1 MSIIVICKILFGFN
15 LQNTNPEFF
24 FTTDSHEY
32 INPALEICE
41 NGKFYNIN
49 NEAEIRRTPGTSIFL
64 LPAVCLNINLSK
76 YIVVLNMLMI
86 LFSAYFTY
94 KIVRLI
100 NIKINPLLIFLIYL
114 IDPTLSKHQYNILSD
129 VIFLFSF
136 TLTLFF
142 FIYGLKNNNG
152 YYFFISFALIVAST
166 FIRPITLYL
175 PVFLSLFFILFYFLS
190 SSFRGQ
196 FSNTLLI
203 ASLLGLML
211 NFSLTQLWSYRN
223 FKETGVKEFTY
234 IKYQNNYLYKTAG
247 IIAKNK
253 KKDFLQVQE
262 EFRNK
267 VMNYSKVEF
276 IDYSNAEIK
285 KAILNY
291 PLETILVGLEGAIMT
306 LFTPGTGQYPRML
319 NIKKDN
325 YDIYKNIFNSL
336 GFVWLLLL
344 SFFAIY
350 GLIKMDKNIFY
361 LFIVLIIMYLIIAS
375 SGPGSYS
382 RFRIPFM
389 PLIIIFICFGFKNF
403 FDKIK
408 N

>member
-1 MSIIVICKILFGFN
+1 MQKI
-15 LQNTNPEFF
+15 
-24 FTTDSHEY
+24 
-32 INPALEICE
+32 
-41 NGKFYNIN
+41 
-49 NEAEIRRTPGTSIFL
+49 
-64 LPAVCLNINLSK
+64 
-76 YIVVLNMLMI
+76 
-86 LFSAYFTY
+86 
-94 KIVRLI
+94 
-100 NIKINPLLIFLIYL
+100 
-114 IDPTLSKHQYNILSD
+114 
-129 VIFLFSF
+129 
-136 TLTLFF
+136 
-142 FIYGLKNNNG
+142 
-152 YYFFISFALIVAST
+152 
-166 FIRPITLYL
+166 
-175 PVFLSLFFILFYFLS
+175 
-190 SSFRGQ
+190 
-196 FSNTLLI
+196 
-203 ASLLGLML
+203 
-211 NFSLTQLWSYRN
+211 
-223 FKETGVKEFTY
+223 
-234 IKYQNNYLYKTAG
+234 
-247 IIAKNK
+247 

-389 PLIIIFICFGFKNF
+389 PLIIIFICFGFKKLF
-403 FDKIK
+403 
-408 N
+408 

>member
-1 MSIIVICKILFGFN
+1 M
-15 LQNTNPEFF
+15 
-24 FTTDSHEY
+24 
-32 INPALEICE
+32 
-41 NGKFYNIN
+41 
-49 NEAEIRRTPGTSIFL
+49 
-64 LPAVCLNINLSK
+64 
-76 YIVVLNMLMI
+76 
-86 LFSAYFTY
+86 
-94 KIVRLI
+94 
-100 NIKINPLLIFLIYL
+100 
-114 IDPTLSKHQYNILSD
+114 
-129 VIFLFSF
+129 
-136 TLTLFF
+136 
-142 FIYGLKNNNG
+142 
-152 YYFFISFALIVAST
+152 
-166 FIRPITLYL
+166 
-175 PVFLSLFFILFYFLS
+175 FLSLFIILFYFLS

-361 LFIVLIIMYLIIAS
+361 LFIVLIIMYL
-375 SGPGSYS
+375 
-382 RFRIPFM
+382 
-389 PLIIIFICFGFKNF
+389 
-403 FDKIK
+403 
-408 N
+408 